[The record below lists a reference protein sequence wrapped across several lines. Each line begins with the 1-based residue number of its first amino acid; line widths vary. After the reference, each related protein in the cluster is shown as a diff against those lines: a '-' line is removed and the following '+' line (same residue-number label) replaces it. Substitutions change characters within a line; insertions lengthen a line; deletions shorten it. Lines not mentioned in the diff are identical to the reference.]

1 MTQPPFWQP
10 AMARAQLWRTA
21 LGFALVMAI
30 WMVVSFVVVVGGARL
45 LQVPTAVLAAGN
57 DWASAAVFFTSFIGF
72 HIALALVLPLLHRR
86 GYASLLGPTLR
97 LKLRHFAI
105 GTAVTLAIALGLTV
119 LMALEHL
126 VLADELVPPTAQARP
141 LAPWLLGLL
150 PALALILMQTFAE
163 EAVFRGYLLQQ
174 LRARYRSA
182 VIWGIGPALLFG
194 LLHFQ
199 PGLYGTTNAAAYV
212 LNATVMGTIAAFVTL
227 RTGNLGA
234 AAGLH
239 FGNNASMTLM
249 GIGGS
254 LDGFSLFTAEIAL
267 RSGYMTYS
275 ILTQTV
281 FTALVFLLWWR
292 WMARHRPIA
301 NDAPAA

>member
-97 LKLRHFAI
+97 LNLRHFAI

-234 AAGLH
+234 AIGLH
-239 FGNNASMTLM
+239 FGNNAALTLF
-249 GIGGS
+249 GLEGELS
-254 LDGFSLFTAEIAL
+254 GFSLYGVAMDPA
-267 RSGYMTYS
+267 SGYATYS
-275 ILTQTV
+275 IAAQT
-281 FTALVFLLWWR
+281 LVAVAIFAIWRR
-292 WMARHRPIA
+292 WMRRHRPIA
-301 NDAPAA
+301 NPPHPA